1 MVDVSPVRDILSKI
15 RRVVT
20 GDIILP
26 EDHNYQTD
34 AIAKLTD
41 IVETI
46 SPPGGAAEIP
56 IIFPFPYP
64 AEGFVDWHDTVTA
77 PFMPYEDVFFI
88 MPFNVKLKK
97 WFFVV
102 TYNEHPGT
110 TILSLLDNDNTFA
123 SVEIPAGST
132 GTYSIQLNDYL
143 FQEGHKFTLL
153 CHPTQQCRYTC
164 YLFIESMWV
173 LGVIV

>member
-1 MVDVSPVRDILSKI
+1 VVDVSPVRDILSKI
-15 RRVVT
+15 RRVID
-20 GDIILP
+20 GDFILP

-46 SPPGGAAEIP
+46 SPSGAAAEIP
-56 IIFPFPYP
+56 IILPFPYP
-64 AEGFVDWHDTVTA
+64 AEGFDCTWTEVTA
-77 PFMPYEDVFFI
+77 PFLPYEDVFFI

-102 TYNEHPGT
+102 TLNEHPASWT
-110 TILSLLDNDNTFA
+110 LSLLDNDNAFA
-123 SVEIPAGST
+123 SVEIPAET
-132 GTYSIQLNDYL
+132 KGTYSIPLDDYVL
-143 FQEGHKFTLL
+143 QEGHKFTLL
-153 CHPTQQCRYTC
+153 SQPTIVPDHFCW
-164 YLFIESMWV
+164 LFIESMWV

>member
-15 RRVVT
+15 RKVVS
-20 GDIILP
+20 GDTITP

-46 SPPGGAAEIP
+46 SPQGGAAEIP
-56 IIFPFPYP
+56 IILPFPYP
-64 AEGFVDWHDTVTA
+64 SEGLDDYFPEVTA
-77 PFMPYEDVFFI
+77 PFMPYEPAFFI

-97 WFFVV
+97 WFFVI
-102 TYNEHPGT
+102 TRNEHPAT
-110 TILSLLDNDNTFA
+110 WTLSLLDNDNTFA
-123 SVEIPAGST
+123 SVEIPAETT
-132 GTYSIQLNDYL
+132 GTYSIPLNDYVL
-143 FQEGHKFTLL
+143 QEGHKFTLL
-153 CHPTQQCRYTC
+153 SQPTQVSDHFCW
-164 YLFIESMWV
+164 LIIESMWV

>member
-15 RRVVT
+15 RKVVA
-20 GDIILP
+20 GDTIAP

-46 SPPGGAAEIP
+46 GAAEIP

-64 AEGFVDWHDTVTA
+64 AAGLQDWFDAVTA

-102 TYNEHPGT
+102 TYNEHIGT
-110 TILSLLDNDNTFA
+110 MILSLRDNDNTFA
-123 SVEIPAGST
+123 SAEIPPGST
-132 GTYSIQLNDYL
+132 GTYSIPLNDYIL
-143 FQEGHKFTLL
+143 QEGHKFTLL
-153 CHPTQQCRYTC
+153 CHPTQAAENVRW
-164 YLFIESMWV
+164 LFIESMWV

>member
-64 AEGFVDWHDTVTA
+64 AEGLDDYFPEVTA
-77 PFMPYEDVFFI
+77 PFLPYAPAFFI
-88 MPFNVKLKK
+88 MPFSVKLKK
-97 WFFVV
+97 WFFVI
-102 TYNEHPGT
+102 TRNEHPAAWT
-110 TILSLLDNDNTFA
+110 LSLLDNDNTFA
-123 SVEIPAGST
+123 SVVIPAGTT
-132 GTYSIQLNDYL
+132 GTYSIPLNDYVL
-143 FQEGHKFTLL
+143 QEGHKFTLL
-153 CHPTQQCRYTC
+153 SQPTVVSGHYCW
-164 YLFIESMWV
+164 LFIESMWA